1 MSNKYRYRKTT
12 VAAEPFLGDVDSLGL
27 RCLMGAKIVLLGEVA
42 PGVVVLC
49 TPRGPQNVYSG
60 DYIVRLPNGE
70 FRAYTPREMS
80 AEFEGVCS
88 GLE

>member
-1 MSNKYRYRKTT
+1 MSKYRYRKAT
-12 VAAEPFLGDVDSLGL
+12 VAAEPFVGDVDSLGL

-49 TPRGPQNVYSG
+49 TPRGPQRVFSG

-70 FRAYTPREMS
+70 FRAYPPWKMA

-88 GLE
+88 EVK

>member
-1 MSNKYRYRKTT
+1 MSKYRYRKAT
-12 VAAEPFLGDVDSLGL
+12 VDADPFVGDVDSQDL
-27 RCLMGAKIVLLGEVA
+27 RRLMGAKIVLLGEVA

-70 FRAYTPREMS
+70 FRVYTPWKMA

-88 GLE
+88 EVK

>member
-1 MSNKYRYRKTT
+1 MSKYRYRKTT
-12 VAAEPFLGDVDSLGL
+12 VDAEPFVGGVDSQDL
-27 RCLMGAKIVLLGEVA
+27 RRLMGAKIVLLGEVA

-70 FRAYTPREMS
+70 FRVYTPKEL
-80 AEFEGVCS
+80 ATEFEGTHAGVI
-88 GLE
+88 G

>member
-1 MSNKYRYRKTT
+1 MHN
-12 VAAEPFLGDVDSLGL
+12 PLWGGVDSQDL
-27 RCLMGAKIVLLGEVA
+27 RRLMGAKIVLLGEVT

-70 FRAYTPREMS
+70 FRVYTPKEL
-80 AEFEGVCS
+80 ATEFEGTHAGVI
-88 GLE
+88 G